1 MECIHTYTRDPIP
14 EDKLT
19 ELMVIT
25 AEECGEV
32 VQECMKILRF
42 GISETNIIRLEKEVG
57 DLLCMYDLLVKYNCV
72 DKHRVSSYTE
82 NKRQK
87 LKTYS
92 NLIEEEL

>member
-1 MECIHTYTRDPIP
+1 MECIHTYNRDPIP

-32 VQECMKILRF
+32 IQECMKILRF
-42 GISETNIIRLEKEVG
+42 GVREENIIRLEKEMG

-87 LKTYS
+87 LKKYS